1 MGTGGRFSENE
12 DLKKKKFFGKMCK
25 DWESKLIHKLLRIY
39 YVQNTIP
46 KEGVCKVEGLT
57 KTNLNY
63 PKMSL

>member
-1 MGTGGRFSENE
+1 
-12 DLKKKKFFGKMCK
+12 MCK